1 MILTKQT
8 SKLSDGSEVYN
19 LKVDDD
25 DIVVTFDCKSRE
37 SMDALVVAMCR
48 NSVSIEEVRC
58 EVQD

>member
-25 DIVVTFDCKSRE
+25 DIVVTFDCNSRE

>member
-25 DIVVTFDCKSRE
+25 DIVVTFDCTSKSA
-37 SMDALVVAMCR
+37 MDALADEICHYTVNVT
-48 NSVSIEEVRC
+48 EVN
-58 EVQD
+58 

>member
-1 MILTKQT
+1 MVLTKQT
-8 SKLSDGSEVYN
+8 VMLSDGSKVYN

-25 DIVVTFDCKSRE
+25 DIVVTFDCNSRE